1 MTDRSP
7 AETSGPASDA
17 LPVVGG
23 DPPPRT
29 FFYRALTA
37 ALRLVLA
44 PFLWTSYR
52 HREKVPPRGG
62 ILLVANHQSVIDI
75 PLLSWAAKPR
85 HVSFVAR
92 DTLAKRALPRMI
104 MERTGTV
111 LVRRG
116 QSDAKALREIVA
128 RLEAG
133 GCVAIFPE
141 GTRTPDGH
149 LQEFRRGAL
158 LAARRAGVPILPVA
172 IDGCFG
178 VWPRSRRL
186 PRPGRVTVTFG
197 SPLSSRGSDAL
208 DRVRGSISEML
219 GEPRIAEGTDRPT
232 GANGAEGP
240 DGAEGAAPGPTSTD
254 SPGN

>member
-1 MTDRSP
+1 MTDELAPSTKS
-7 AETSGPASDA
+7 EDEG

-23 DPPPRT
+23 DPPPRN
-29 FFYRALTA
+29 FFYRSLTA

-44 PFLWTSYR
+44 PFLWTNYR
-52 HREKVPPRGG
+52 HRENVPERGG

-92 DTLAKRALPRMI
+92 DTLAKRALPRII

-116 QSDAKALREIVA
+116 RSDAKALREIVA

-141 GTRTPDGH
+141 GTRTPDGR

-172 IDGCFG
+172 IEGCFE
-178 VWPRSRRL
+178 VWPRHRRL

-197 SPLSSRGSDAL
+197 EPMSSRGSDAL
-208 DRVRGSISEML
+208 DRVRARIEGML
-219 GEPRIAEGTDRPT
+219 GEGTPDVPADPEG
-232 GANGAEGP
+232 
-240 DGAEGAAPGPTSTD
+240 
-254 SPGN
+254 